1 MEIRTLQETD
11 KALYSE
17 LWRNALLEQDEFFR
31 ISIEDEPC
39 PQIQTK
45 FSNESFTLGV
55 FIGGSLV
62 GTVSVERDI
71 RTKLKHKAL
80 LFRMFVHPLVA
91 GKGVGKALVNEA
103 ISRAKSIPGLRQLY
117 LTVLVVNEKA
127 IHLYTSA
134 GFETFAHEPDSVK
147 INTNFIGELQMVCF
161 ITTPNPAFKWD
172 AAMAR
177 RPSILR

>member
-17 LWRNALLEQDEFFR
+17 FWRNALLEQDEFFR
-31 ISIEDEPC
+31 ISIEDEPS

-55 FIGGSLV
+55 FVNACLV
-62 GTVSVERDI
+62 GTVSVERDL

-80 LFRMFVHPLVA
+80 LFRMFVHSSAA

-103 ISRAKSIPGLRQLY
+103 ISQAKTMQGLRQIH
-117 LTVLVVNEKA
+117 LTVLDVNEKA
-127 IHLYTSA
+127 IHLYSSA
-134 GFETFAHEPDSVK
+134 GFETFAHEPESVK
-147 INTNFIGELQMVCF
+147 IKNEFIGELQMVCF
-161 ITTPNPAFKWD
+161 LTTPTHHLNGIPN
-172 AAMAR
+172 AA
-177 RPSILR
+177 P